1 MNIKELMAEV
11 DVDRVIDA
19 FLLMDFSMSVNN
31 HENTFLEKYDALP
44 VLKKVI
50 EENIHLFAQCK
61 KKYRYK
67 AMYHIHFL

>member
-1 MNIKELMAEV
+1 MNIKELMTEV

-44 VLKKVI
+44 V
-50 EENIHLFAQCK
+50 
-61 KKYRYK
+61 
-67 AMYHIHFL
+67 

>member
-61 KKYRYK
+61 QNTDTKPCTIFIL
-67 AMYHIHFL
+67 A